1 MTSIT
6 DDILTWSEKYLEP
19 KNEHLGN
26 VPVCPYARMA
36 RLQKT
41 YRILECHN
49 FAEFQDII
57 IEGANLAKDP
67 DIQIVIVGCDD
78 IGYEPEELDSVIDVL
93 NRVMVPNDIYL
104 MGSHPWDDE
113 EDEPVEF
120 LETDDWEP
128 ENSFMMVLIQ
138 KYDELEKA
146 SDNLRKTGYYDHW
159 PSDYYEGTVLKR
171 KQYGRYRYDAK
182 KATSKKIRW
191 GNYKKRRSKNNK
203 KSN

>member
-6 DDILTWSEKYLEP
+6 EDILTWSEKYLEP
-19 KNEHLGN
+19 KNDHLGN
-26 VPVCPYARMA
+26 VPVCPYAKMA

-41 YRILECHN
+41 YRILECRN
-49 FAEFQDII
+49 FAHFQDTI
-57 IEGANLAKDP
+57 IEGAKLSKYP

-159 PSDYYEGTVLKR
+159 PQDYYEGTVLKR
-171 KQYGRYRYDAK
+171 KKYRRYR
-182 KATSKKIRW
+182 
-191 GNYKKRRSKNNK
+191 NV
-203 KSN
+203 